1 MIFSISFGVENM
13 ESGEMNFKNG
23 IQVGNMFWIMGA
35 QKKKHGSI
43 LDETDPINPELNA
56 RQLLKTRTMLWFS
69 RRGRWRRGPDLKP
82 DSDWFVI

>member
-1 MIFSISFGVENM
+1 MTFSASFWVENM

-23 IQVGNMFWIMGA
+23 IQVGNMFWLMGA
-35 QKKKHGSI
+35 QKKKHSI
-43 LDETDPINPELNA
+43 LDEVSTNPELNA
-56 RQLLKTRTMLWFS
+56 RQLLKTRTMLWFT